1 MAARLRIALVGSAL
15 AAALQGCGGYSPPR
29 ADSQL
34 PAAPASAVHQRAA
47 ETALAMVGRPYAY
60 GGASPSRGF
69 DCSGL
74 VHFSFLQAGWRVP
87 RTTDEQRRRSVP
99 IRPEELRRGDL
110 LFFDQDGKKNSHV
123 ALYLGGGRFVH
134 APSRSKT
141 TRTDAL
147 SSAYWR
153 RHFSEARRI
162 VGPGE
167 L

>member
-1 MAARLRIALVGSAL
+1 MAKLLPVCVL
-15 AAALQGCGGYSPPR
+15 AALLQGCGGYSPQRP
-29 ADSQL
+29 DPGF
-34 PAAPASAVHQRAA
+34 PAAQESAVHDRAA
-47 ETALAMVGRPYAY
+47 EAALAMVGRPYAY
-60 GGASPSRGF
+60 GGASPSPGF

-87 RTTDEQRRRSVP
+87 RSTDEQRRRSVP
-99 IRPEELRRGDL
+99 IHAGELRRGDL
-110 LFFDQDGKKNSHV
+110 LFFDQDGRKNSHV
-123 ALYLGGGRFVH
+123 ALYLGGGKFVH

-167 L
+167 P